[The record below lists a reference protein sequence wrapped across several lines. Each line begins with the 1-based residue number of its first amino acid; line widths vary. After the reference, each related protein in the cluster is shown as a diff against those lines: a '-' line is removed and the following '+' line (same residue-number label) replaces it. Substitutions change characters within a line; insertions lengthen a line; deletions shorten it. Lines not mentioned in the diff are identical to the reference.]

1 MSPVVISA
9 RVVRLSGR
17 SLPEIKAGGLRLLLT
32 LTTAMKTS
40 RLAVPANISGG
51 SHHRVFVPA
60 SRIGN
65 RFSDLKPSHWI
76 RRAAAVGLLVA
87 TSSFPA
93 SAVNLAWSPNPEPD
107 IARYE
112 LSYGTSPGSRAVTV
126 NAGLNTTASVTG
138 LQSGVT
144 YYFVVSAVNQ
154 AGLKSAPSAEISYL
168 EPANQA
174 PVAVSGSAVT
184 AEDAPVSITL
194 SASDKDSGS
203 LTYAVVNTPGRGTL
217 SGTAPNLIYTPSADY
232 NGSDSFTFRANDGTA
247 NSNTATVS
255 ITITPVN
262 DAPVAVSG
270 SAVTAEDALVSI
282 TLSATDKDGG
292 LLTYAIV
299 NAPGRGTLSGTAP
312 NLIYR
317 PSADYNGS
325 DSFTFRAN
333 DGTANSNTAT
343 VSITI
348 TPVND
353 APVAVSGSAVT
364 SEGAPVSITLS
375 ASDKDS
381 GSLTYAVVNTPG
393 RGTLS
398 GTAPNLIYTPSADY
412 NGSDSFT
419 FRANDGTANSN
430 TATVSITITPVND
443 APVAVSGSAV
453 TAEDALVSITLS
465 ATDKDG
471 GLLTY
476 AIVNAPGRGTL
487 SGTAPNLIYRPSAD
501 YNGSDSFTFR
511 ANDGT
516 ANSNTATVSI
526 TITPVNDAPVAV
538 SGSAATTEGAP
549 VSIVLAATD
558 KDGGPLSYAIVTG
571 PGTGSLAGVA
581 PNLTY
586 TPAAGFA
593 GADSFSFRAG
603 DGSAFSNTATVSITV
618 IASPPPSNI
627 GPSFAVNPIVMT
639 VAEDQALGGRLSA
652 TDPDEKTALTF
663 MKLSGPSW
671 LTVSS
676 GGQLGG
682 VPSNGDVGVNT
693 FSVRVTDSANASASA
708 SLLVTVT
715 NTNDAPVFTVNPINR
730 SAGSEELPYSG
741 ESIAGTAADPD
752 AGDVITFSKVSGPEW
767 LVVSET
773 GELSGTPPAGGS
785 GTNTFIV
792 RATDQDGATGDSVL
806 QIQISA
812 SGLPLPWSVED
823 LAGSGGRNGA
833 SYDSGSFT
841 LESFGRISGSSDAGC
856 YVWQALSGDGMII
869 ARVNSA
875 RSFDRNFL
883 GGVMIRDSLASNSR
897 QVFAGVDRSGGFRLA
912 YRLTSGGRT
921 RISGSGYGTTP
932 KIWLAL
938 VRKDQL
944 VSAYKSTDGRT
955 WSIMGSVPVDLGE
968 NCYVGLVAGG
978 DERSSSSATFSEV
991 RVH

>member
-1 MSPVVISA
+1 MAQVVISA
-9 RVVRLSGR
+9 RVVRHSGR
-17 SLPEIKAGGLRLLLT
+17 VLPEVEAGGLRLLLT

-40 RLAVPANISGG
+40 RLAVPANISGA
-51 SHHRVFVPA
+51 SHRRVSVPA

-76 RRAAAVGLLVA
+76 LRAAAVGLLVA

-93 SAVNLAWSPNPEPD
+93 SAVNLAWNPNPEPD

-154 AGLKSAPSAEISYL
+154 AGLKSAASAEISHIEQGGTSPPPVDPPPSAGVEIPTAGWTVKYASSQESEDEDGSANNAIDGNPATYWISRWLTNPALPPHDLQIDTGKAQSIQGFRYL
-168 EPANQA
+168 PRQDGYDIGNIGRYEFYVSVDGTSWGAPVATGTFVNSKTEKEVLFAAKTGRYVQLRALTDLNGGAFNGGVLCCVAELKLLQGSTTPAPVNQA
-174 PVAVSGSAVT
+174 PVAAASSVTTSEDNAV
-184 AEDAPVSITL
+184 AIRIN
-194 SASDKDSGS
+194 ASDADGDSLG
-203 LTYAVVNTPGRGTL
+203 YAVITGPGKGSL
-217 SGTAPNLIYTPSADY
+217 SGTAPNLTYTPRADV
-232 NGSDSFTFRANDGTA
+232 NGTDSFTFRANDGA
-247 NSNTATVS
+247 
-255 ITITPVN
+255 
-262 DAPVAVSG
+262 
-270 SAVTAEDALVSI
+270 
-282 TLSATDKDGG
+282 
-292 LLTYAIV
+292 
-299 NAPGRGTLSGTAP
+299 
-312 NLIYR
+312 
-317 PSADYNGS
+317 AD
-325 DSFTFRAN
+325 
-333 DGTANSNTAT
+333 
-343 VSITI
+343 
-348 TPVND
+348 
-353 APVAVSGSAVT
+353 
-364 SEGAPVSITLS
+364 
-375 ASDKDS
+375 
-381 GSLTYAVVNTPG
+381 
-393 RGTLS
+393 
-398 GTAPNLIYTPSADY
+398 
-412 NGSDSFT
+412 
-419 FRANDGTANSN
+419 
-430 TATVSITITPVND
+430 
-443 APVAVSGSAV
+443 
-453 TAEDALVSITLS
+453 
-465 ATDKDG
+465 
-471 GLLTY
+471 
-476 AIVNAPGRGTL
+476 
-487 SGTAPNLIYRPSAD
+487 
-501 YNGSDSFTFR
+501 
-511 ANDGT
+511 
-516 ANSNTATVSI
+516 SNTATVSI

-571 PGTGSLAGVA
+571 PGKGSLAGVA

-627 GPSFAVNPIVMT
+627 GPSFTVNPIVMT

-652 TDPDEKTALTF
+652 TDPDEKTALMF
-663 MKLSGPSW
+663 VKLSGPSW

-752 AGDVITFSKVSGPEW
+752 AGDVITFSKVSGPGW

-773 GELSGTPPAGGS
+773 GELSGTPPAGSS
-785 GTNTFIV
+785 GMNTFIV
-792 RATDQDGATGDSVL
+792 RVTDAEGATGDSVL

-823 LAGSGGRNGA
+823 LAGSGGRNRA

-841 LESFGRISGSSDAGC
+841 LESFGRIFGSSDAGC

-869 ARVNSA
+869 TRVNSA

-883 GGVMIRDSLASNSR
+883 AGVMIRDSLASNSR

-955 WSIMGSVPVDLGE
+955 WSIMGSVPLDLRE
-968 NCYVGLVAGG
+968 NCYIGLVAGG
-978 DERSSSSATFSEV
+978 DERGSSSATFSEV